1 MDQTK
6 IAKLLRLMKLL
17 TGNVSRTIDS
27 LAAEMGVT
35 TRTVYLYIDTIRE
48 SGFVVNKLYGNVFQ
62 MGKVSRGMTD
72 FKKLIYFTEEEA
84 YLAAKMIEGIDNNH
98 VLKRDLQ
105 RKLASVYDSTS
116 IANYIG
122 NTVSAEIVEALASV
136 CSTHLLGVSTKLFNP
151 ASR

>member
-1 MDQTK
+1 MIIFAK
-6 IAKLLRLMKLL
+6 ICISIRYKDFI
-17 TGNVSRTIDS
+17 TQNVQP
-27 LAAEMGVT
+27 A
-35 TRTVYLYIDTIRE
+35 
-48 SGFVVNKLYGNVFQ
+48 GFVVNKLYGNVFQ